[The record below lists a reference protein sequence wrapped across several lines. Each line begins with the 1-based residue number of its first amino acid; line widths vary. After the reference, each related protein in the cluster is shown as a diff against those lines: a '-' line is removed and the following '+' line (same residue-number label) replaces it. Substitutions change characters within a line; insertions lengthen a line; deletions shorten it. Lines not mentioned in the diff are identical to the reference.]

1 MKSAFPLRNPKE
13 HSNFTLEN
21 SSLLLHLTMGVGALI
36 MSVSSSR
43 RQVGWQASQGKASQ
57 ACCDK
62 RQCLLAWSPT
72 HPPEEEKSVQWRTWG
87 WARMKVALLILL
99 ASLFL
104 AEAKQRF
111 PAKVIHCIL
120 IRTRVQ
126 LMLFRD
132 HHFTFWWDYPI
143 ISRKFTATVF
153 FVMPLRYHCTY
164 PYS

>member
-1 MKSAFPLRNPKE
+1 MEKSKR
-13 HSNFTLEN
+13 TLQLYIREQ
-21 SSLLLHLTMGVGALI
+21 LA
-36 MSVSSSR
+36 SVAPDHGCWCINNER
-43 RQVGWQASQGKASQ
+43 KQQQQQEVGWQASQGKASQ

-72 HPPEEEKSVQWRTWG
+72 HSPEEEKSVQWRTWG

-120 IRTRVQ
+120 IRTHVQ

-132 HHFTFWWDYPI
+132 HHFTFWWDCPI
-143 ISRKFTATVF
+143 ISRKFTAAVY

>member
-21 SSLLLHLTMGVGALI
+21 SSLLWHLTMGVGALI
-36 MSVSSSR
+36 MSVSSSSR
-43 RQVGWQASQGKASQ
+43 RLVGRQAKAKQ
-57 ACCDK
+57 ARRAVTKDSA
-62 RQCLLAWSPT
+62 CLLGLPPT
-72 HPPEEEKSVQWRTWG
+72 RQKRRNQFSGWG

-132 HHFTFWWDYPI
+132 HHFTFWWDCPI
-143 ISRKFTATVF
+143 ISRKFTAAVY
-153 FVMPLRYHCTY
+153 FVMPLRYHCTC